1 MASTS
6 ISKESLLQETVCVV
20 SQGLCGRVVKMSTS
34 SYTEDQEK
42 IALEV
47 LSKSKH
53 EFYEILRVERS
64 ANDNEIKKSYRR
76 LAIKLHPDKNPHPR
90 AGEAFKLINRAF
102 EVLSDE
108 EKRRLYDRLG
118 RDPDDRN
125 MSSSSATSY
134 REAGVPAGFEN
145 AFFNRRRARDPSED
159 IFDFLFNMGG
169 GGGPFG
175 GHPFGG
181 HAFGGHPFMDGGAT
195 SFSFGGPGGFK
206 VYSNVPRNTRQQQRQ
221 RQQQQN
227 EENEQP
233 DVYQSIRILLPL
245 LILFLVP
252 LLERF
257 LFG

>member
-1 MASTS
+1 MATTS
-6 ISKESLLQETVCVV
+6 VSKESLLQETVCVV
-20 SQGLCGRVVKMSTS
+20 SQGFCGHLVKMSTS
-34 SYTEDQEK
+34 SFTEDQEK

-90 AGEAFKLINRAF
+90 AGEAFKVINRAF
-102 EVLSDE
+102 EVLSDV
-108 EKRRLYDRLG
+108 EKRGLYDRLG

-125 MSSSSATSY
+125 TSSSSATSY
-134 REAGVPAGFEN
+134 REPGFPAGFEN

-181 HAFGGHPFMDGGAT
+181 HPFMDGGAT

-206 VYSNVPRNTRQQQRQ
+206 VYSNVPRNTRQQQQQR
-221 RQQQQN
+221 RQQQQQQQH
-227 EENEQP
+227 EENQQP

-245 LILFLVP
+245 LVLFLVP